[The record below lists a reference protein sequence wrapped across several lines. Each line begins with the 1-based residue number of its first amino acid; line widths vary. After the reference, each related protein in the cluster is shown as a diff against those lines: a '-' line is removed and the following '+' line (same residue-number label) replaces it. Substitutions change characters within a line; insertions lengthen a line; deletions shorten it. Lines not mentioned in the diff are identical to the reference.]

1 MGKLREFFQ
10 AMPASSFLFFGKLS
24 LFSQPAK
31 PVSSKAHLFHKRYHL
46 RPGLG
51 PSQKVLFFPIQASN
65 RLHLIFLQ
73 APCKKAP
80 AYFDAGALCKNQKTK
95 NSPYLHLLEAQRKAG
110 KAAIDLAKLGGIH
123 QNHRISQIPHR
134 LFHHRK
140 TFGDDHLS
148 IDI

>member
-1 MGKLREFFQ
+1 MWETCANFQ
-10 AMPASSFLFFGKLS
+10 AVPASPFLFVAS
-24 LFSQPAK
+24 YLFFFNLPNQLLPK
-31 PVSSKAHLFHKRYHL
+31 PIFFHKRVSPAG
-46 RPGLG
+46 RPWPVTKSSL
-51 PSQKVLFFPIQASN
+51 LPIQASN
-65 RLHLIFLQ
+65 RLHLIFFQ
-73 APCKKAP
+73 APCKKRLHASTR
-80 AYFDAGALCKNQKTK
+80 ALFAKNQKLK
-95 NSPYLHLLEAQRKAG
+95 SLYPHLLEAQRKAG